1 MKAINGGRST
11 ESECSVTR
19 RFSPL
24 AALPLLLPALLMGGC
39 ATTTATDAGQQMS
52 IERNVLG
59 DAPFGAYLAG
69 RVAGQLNEMDAAALY
84 YSEALASDPTNQT
97 LLERSF
103 STSLSNGRFSE
114 ALPLAQRLMETGDA
128 PSLAPLLLVLDNVKA
143 ERYGPALELAQAMP
157 ATGFNTL
164 VGPLVQA
171 WVLQGLGRTDE
182 ALTALAKLDSSA
194 SFASFQHFHQAL
206 ILARAGRVDAAEQ
219 AFQTT
224 LTVPGGATPRTLLA
238 YGRFLATTGH
248 KDDAVALYDD
258 YIKALPGNPTVEAA
272 RASVLAGQDVPVVA
286 SPAEGLSDV
295 FFDTAQALDRNGTRS
310 AAIIYAQL
318 ANFLM
323 PESDEGR
330 MLLGNLYEASGQDMA
345 AVQAF
350 ASVSERSPLHW
361 EAQRD
366 YATMQYRMGNADEA
380 RRILESMREKNPDDL
395 TVAITLADVY
405 RRQGEPDK
413 ARQIYDAIIGSIKE
427 PKENH
432 WSLYYTRGTTFEELG
447 QWDKAEAD
455 LLMALELSPD
465 QPVVLNYLGYS
476 WVVRGENLD
485 RALTMI
491 RKAVELR
498 PNDGNIVDSLGWALY
513 KLGRYDEAVEQLER
527 AVLLRPEVPEIN
539 EHLGDAYWRVGRIL
553 EARFQWSH
561 AIDLG
566 GDGTNIDILEAKRDT
581 QPGGDPF
588 AHDGD

>member
-1 MKAINGGRST
+1 LLLG
-11 ESECSVTR
+11 
-19 RFSPL
+19 F
-24 AALPLLLPALLMGGC
+24 PLLLPALLLGGC
-39 ATTTATDAGQQMS
+39 ASSGGSGPQTAS
-52 IERNVLG
+52 IEKNVLG
-59 DAPFGAYLAG
+59 NAPFGPYLAG
-69 RVAGQLNEMDAAALY
+69 RVAGQLNEMDASALY

-103 STSLSNGRFSE
+103 SASLSNGRFDE
-114 ALPLAQRLMETGDA
+114 ALPLAERLMETDDT
-128 PSLAPLLLVLDNVKA
+128 PSLAPLLLVLDNVKRG
-143 ERYGPALELAQAMP
+143 RYAQALELAQAMP

-171 WVLQGLGRTDE
+171 WVLQGLGRTDD
-182 ALTALAKLDSSA
+182 ALASLAKLDSTT

-206 ILARAGRVDAAEQ
+206 ILARAGRDDAAEQ
-219 AFQTT
+219 AFQKT

-238 YGRFLATTGH
+238 YGRFLASSGRE
-248 KDDAVALYDD
+248 DDAVALYDD
-258 YIKALPGNPTVEAA
+258 YLKALPGNPMVVVA
-272 RASVLAGQDVPVVA
+272 RANVLAGREVPVVA

-318 ANFLM
+318 AQFLM
-323 PESDEGR
+323 PASDEAR

-350 ASVSERSPLHW
+350 AAVTPSSPLHW

-366 YATMQYRMGNADEA
+366 YATMQYRMGNVDEA
-380 RRILESMREKNPDDL
+380 RRILETMRGTNPDDL
-395 TVAITLADVY
+395 TVAITLADIY
-405 RRQGEPDK
+405 RRQSEPDK
-413 ARQIYDAIIGSIKE
+413 ARKIYDGIINGIAQ
-427 PKENH
+427 PGENQ
-432 WSLYYTRGTTFEELG
+432 WSLYYTRGTTFEELD

-485 RALTMI
+485 RALAMI

-513 KLGRYDEAVEQLER
+513 KLGRYGEAVEQLER

-581 QPGGDPF
+581 QAGGDPF
-588 AHDGD
+588 VHDSD